1 MEGQGYHLSPPP
13 AGPRHFLRR
22 LLGSG
27 EQGATPGASRFL
39 SEWALPVPS
48 AVTPNKYAEPR
59 CPRLEKKCHCP
70 GAPITDHHPRVVKQ
84 QRFVQSPPRGGGRGG
99 VPSPRGV
106 RAEPRWQGP
115 GKDAGLRVSLLMD
128 FEVPPAVTLWLL
140 EIPPGNGKTEKQTD
154 GVETRLLWA
163 GPAEPPPLALQR
175 RPPQSLR
182 GLGGGREAPPASS

>member
-48 AVTPNKYAEPR
+48 PVTPNKYAEPR

-84 QRFVQSPPRGGGRGG
+84 QRFVQSPLRGGGRGG
-99 VPSPRGV
+99 APSPRGV

-128 FEVPPAVTLWLL
+128 FEVPQLSHSGSL
-140 EIPPGNGKTEKQTD
+140 KS
-154 GVETRLLWA
+154 
-163 GPAEPPPLALQR
+163 PLGTA
-175 RPPQSLR
+175 RPKNKPT
-182 GLGGGREAPPASS
+182 G